1 MFEKRIIFV
10 EHKTVRRKG
19 MNERKESERVL
30 ISFDYALKRR
40 RRNKANYEM
49 YKTII
54 LHPENSCILYRDAK

>member
-1 MFEKRIIFV
+1 
-10 EHKTVRRKG
+10 